1 MARRKKKPPPR
12 IIHLSPGAL
21 PTRLVADTA
30 GRCLVFSDAS
40 CLRQGGLAA
49 VFYASDAA
57 APQVVTRR
65 VAAAGSN
72 QLELHAALLAL
83 EQAALLFPGM
93 PLALFSD
100 NRDTVDRLNR
110 AKMLGLAQ
118 DPELARLQPATGMFT
133 VDTEIRWIPG
143 HGSCRGNAEA
153 DRQARQAAS

>member
-57 APQVVTRR
+57 APQVVTRS
-65 VAAAGSN
+65 VAAAAD
-72 QLELHAALLAL
+72 LVMHAVVGAD
-83 EQAALLFPGM
+83 F
-93 PLALFSD
+93 
-100 NRDTVDRLNR
+100 
-110 AKMLGLAQ
+110 LGGHEF
-118 DPELARLQPATGMFT
+118 DGG
-133 VDTEIRWIPG
+133 TERI
-143 HGSCRGNAEA
+143 A
-153 DRQARQAAS
+153 DRQADVGGNRAFDQRRPLAADAAAYGGVAGDQFSGPKHFA